1 MAIFKGSGV
10 AIVTPFRNEGID
22 FKKLEELLEWH
33 VNEGTDAII
42 ICGTTGEATTMTE
55 EEKKETIKFTVN
67 VINKRI
73 PVIAGTGTNDTLKS
87 IKMSKYAESVGV
99 DGLLI
104 ITPYYNKTNNEG
116 LLKHFEAINN
126 AVSIPII
133 VYNVPSRTNLNIT
146 PEQLL
151 KLSKLR
157 NIKAIKEAS
166 GNISQIAKMKSLCGD
181 SIDIYSGNDDQII
194 PIMSLGGIGVISV
207 VANIVPKVIHELTT
221 AFLNKNYDK
230 ALKLQL
236 EYLDLCNTLFIET
249 NPIPIKTAMNLA
261 SKDVGLLRLPLYEMD
276 ENNKNKLILVLK
288 KYNLI

>member
-33 VNEGTDAII
+33 VNEDTDAII